1 MNAEG
6 MNRDGTTAAPGAHG
20 ALPPL
25 DDRRVEEIERALF
38 AEIDRDRRARRV
50 RRGRI
55 WLGGTAA
62 AAVVVVGALVVPA
75 VIGGLGGTSSGSSIA
90 PQFDAG
96 TKGSDAGGTA
106 ESGSGGIAAVPP
118 RGDKPSTGDGGAA
131 REIVTTATAT
141 VEARDVRAAIERIST
156 AATARKGYVEAMSI
170 GTVGATATTGTGSTA
185 PSPDAPSDGILPASP
200 TGDGGWVT
208 VRVPA
213 ASLPAVISDLAGAGT
228 VHASAI
234 DRVDVTA
241 QAVDLRARID
251 ALDASVSR
259 LTQLMAKAGS
269 VADLLSAESALSSR
283 QADLESYQQ
292 QLKALESE
300 VAMSTLTVTVTPHPT
315 IVRANPAGFGDGL
328 AAGWNGFVA
337 TVNGLVVALGFVL
350 PWLAIAVLLAAIT
363 WAVVLLTRA
372 IRSRRGRAA

>member
-75 VIGGLGGTSSGSSIA
+75 VIGGLSGTSSGSSIA

-106 ESGSGGIAAVPP
+106 QSGSGGIAAVPS
-118 RGDKPSTGDGGAA
+118 RGDKPSTGDTGVA

-185 PSPDAPSDGILPASP
+185 PSPDAPEGALPASP

-213 ASLPAVISDLAGAGT
+213 ASLPALISDLARAGT

-234 DRVDVTA
+234 DRVDVTS

-251 ALDASVSR
+251 ALEASVSR

-283 QADLESYQQ
+283 QADLESYEQ
-292 QLKALESE
+292 QLKALESQ

-328 AAGWNGFVA
+328 AAGWSGFVA
-337 TVNGLVVALGFVL
+337 TVNGLVVAIGFVL
-350 PWLAIAVLLAAIT
+350 PWLAVVVLLAAIT
-363 WAVVLLTRA
+363 WAVVLLARA
-372 IRSRRGRAA
+372 IRSRRNRAA